1 MKLVVL
7 MYLEDDGPAVEKL
20 LQSYQVSAY
29 SELPVTGHGLGTAGW
44 YGTVAP
50 YKSRM
55 LIALLSAAKAAELA
69 AAVDR
74 CTGCSD
80 PSHPIHAWTLAVEQA
95 VASGPPFTSSGS

>member
-7 MYLEDDGPAVEKL
+7 MYLEDDAPNVEKL
-20 LQSYQVSAY
+20 LQAHEVAAY

-50 YKSRM
+50 YRSRM
-55 LIALLSAAKAAELA
+55 LIALLSAAKAGELV

-80 PSHPIHAWTLAVEQA
+80 PNHPIHAWKLAVEQA
-95 VASGPPFTSSGS
+95 VASGPPYTSSES

>member
-7 MYLEDDGPAVEKL
+7 MYLDDDGPQVEKL
-20 LQSYQVSAY
+20 LKAHQVAAY

-50 YKSRM
+50 YQSRM
-55 LIALLSAAKAAELA
+55 LIAFLSAEKADELV

-80 PSHPIHAWTLAVEQA
+80 PRHPIHAWVMAVEKA
-95 VASGPPFTSSGS
+95 VASGPPFTTSES

>member
-7 MYLEDDGPAVEKL
+7 MYLEDDGANVEKL
-20 LQSYQVSAY
+20 LQAHQVAAY

-55 LIALLSAAKAAELA
+55 LIALMTATKAAELV

-80 PSHPIHAWTLAVEQA
+80 PNHPIHAWTLAVEQA
-95 VASGPPFTSSGS
+95 VASGPPITSSES

>member
-1 MKLVVL
+1 VKLVVL
-7 MYLEDDGPAVEKL
+7 MYLEDDGPGVEKL
-20 LQSYQVSAY
+20 LRAHQVSAY

-55 LIALLSAAKAAELA
+55 LIALLSADKAAELV
-69 AAVDR
+69 AAVGR

-80 PSHPIHAWTLAVEQA
+80 PNHPIHAWTLAVEQA
-95 VASGPPFTSSGS
+95 VASGHPHTTSER